1 MNVRKRVRC
10 HFKGIVQGVGF
21 RPSIYRL
28 ATKYDLTGFV
38 QNRSDGVIV
47 EVEGA
52 REALDAF
59 ITDFRTNLPPLAS
72 VSEFSQRE
80 IPVSNEE
87 RDFQIMGSIDDT
99 KADVHI
105 SPDIAVCDDCLKELF
120 DPGNR
125 RYRYPFINC
134 TNCGPRLTIIKT
146 IPYDRINTSMTCFP
160 MCPDCQRE
168 YEDPFDRRFH
178 AQPNACPV
186 CGPSLKFLDAQG
198 NLAASDPVQSAIDA
212 LLSGAIIAIKGL
224 GGYHLAVDAQNDEAV
239 RRLRKLKLREEK
251 PFAIM
256 VKDIEQASRLARLND
271 EEETLLMYVERPIV
285 LVVKGNKDIVAPSV
299 APGMKDLGI
308 MLPYT
313 PLHHL
318 LIRDFKALVM
328 TSANQT
334 DEPICIRN
342 REAVTRLSGIA
353 DYFLVHNR
361 DILVRCD
368 DSVAT
373 VHAGWPRLVRR
384 ARGFAPK
391 PVTLREDYPEVLA
404 LGAHLKATLCI
415 IKKNHAFLSPHI
427 GDMETPLARDFFH
440 ENIALMK
447 HITQCN
453 PPIVACDLHPGY
465 YSSMVAGT
473 LGASEVI
480 AIQHH
485 HAHIVSCMAENGLS
499 GDVIGL
505 AMDGIGYGSD
515 GQVWGGEVLVASETD
530 FRRAGHINYFLL
542 PSGEKAI
549 HEPWRTATALLSL
562 AYGDDWQDMAK
573 KLAIITDYQLLRM
586 MGKIMADRI
595 NSPYTSSLGRLFD
608 GVASII
614 GLRREVRFEGQA
626 AMELEALASHM
637 ESACLPYT
645 IQKDDATLIL
655 DFAPTIKTIVE
666 GKLAG
671 RSQETLSS
679 LFHVTL
685 IEAFTAMADTVRK
698 ESGLARVVLSGG
710 CFQNRF
716 LLEGCVSSMEKAKFE
731 VFIHQRIP
739 ANDGGISLGQAV
751 IAGSRIKF
759 KRKQP

>member
-1 MNVRKRVRC
+1 MRKRVRC

-21 RPSIYRL
+21 RPSVYRL
-28 ATKYDLTGFV
+28 ATRYDLAGFA

-52 REALDAF
+52 QEAVDAF
-59 ITDFRTNLPPLAS
+59 IADFRTNLPPLAS

-80 IPVSNEE
+80 IPVANGK
-87 RDFQIMGSIDDT
+87 RDFQIMESIDDA

-105 SPDIAVCDDCLKELF
+105 SPDIAVCEDCLKELF
-120 DPGNR
+120 DSNDR

-134 TNCGPRLTIIKT
+134 TNCGPRLTIIKA
-146 IPYDRINTSMTCFP
+146 IPYDRINTSMACFP

-168 YEDPFDRRFH
+168 YEDPLDRRFH

-212 LLSGAIIAIKGL
+212 LLDGAIVAIKGL
-224 GGYHLAVDAQNDEAV
+224 GGYHLSVDAQNDEAI
-239 RRLRKLKLREEK
+239 RRLRTLKLREEK

-256 VKDIEQASRLARLND
+256 VKDIEQASRLARLSD
-271 EEETLLMYVERPIV
+271 EEKALLMYIERPIV
-285 LVVKGNKDIVAPSV
+285 LVVKSNKDIVAPSV
-299 APGMKDLGI
+299 APGLKDLGI

-318 LIRDFKALVM
+318 LTENFQALVM

-368 DSVAT
+368 DSVCT
-373 VHAGWPRLVRR
+373 VHAGRPRLVRR

-391 PVTLREDYPEVLA
+391 PVTLKGEYPEVLA
-404 LGAHLKATLCI
+404 LGAHLKATVCI

-453 PPIVACDLHPGY
+453 PSVVACDLHPGY
-465 YSSMVAGT
+465 YSSMAAGT

-480 AIQHH
+480 AVQHH
-485 HAHIVSCMAENGLS
+485 HAHIASCMAENGLS

-505 AMDGIGYGSD
+505 AMDGVGYGPD
-515 GQVWGGEVLVASETD
+515 GQVWGGEVLVANEMD

-542 PSGEKAI
+542 PGGEKAI
-549 HEPWRTATALLSL
+549 HEPWRTAAGLLRLS
-562 AYGDDWQDMAK
+562 YGNDWQDVAK
-573 KLAIITDYQLLRM
+573 SLNIITDRQILDLM
-586 MGKIMADRI
+586 EKIMAGRI

-626 AMELEALASHM
+626 AMELEALASHA
-637 ESACLPYT
+637 ESPCLPFT
-645 IQKDDATLIL
+645 IQKDNETLIL
-655 DFAPTIKTIVE
+655 DFAPTIKAIVE
-666 GKLAG
+666 GKRAG
-671 RSQETLSS
+671 QSQEALASVFHTTL
-679 LFHVTL
+679 V
-685 IEAFTAMADTVRK
+685 EAFTKMADTVRQ
-698 ESGLARVVLSGG
+698 ESGLSRVVLSGG

-716 LLEGCVSSMEKAKFE
+716 LLEGCVSSLTKAEFE
-731 VFIHQRIP
+731 VFTHQLIP

-751 IAGSRIKF
+751 IAGSRIKSN
-759 KRKQP
+759 RKNC